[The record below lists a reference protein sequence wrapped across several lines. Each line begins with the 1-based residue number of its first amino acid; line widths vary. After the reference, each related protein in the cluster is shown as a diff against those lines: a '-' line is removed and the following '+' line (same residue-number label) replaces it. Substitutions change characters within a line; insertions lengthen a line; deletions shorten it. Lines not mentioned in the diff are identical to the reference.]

1 VYLFLPSTSCE
12 AFKGLDVLKL
22 SDPETAQQYAMR
34 FALCPMFYV
43 PSAEGGFLPRLS
55 KMPHRG
61 APLNASVFLFNRGQT

>member
-1 VYLFLPSTSCE
+1 VYLFLPSTSSE

-43 PSAEGGFLPRLS
+43 PSAEGGFLPRL
-55 KMPHRG
+55 PR
-61 APLNASVFLFNRGQT
+61 